1 MGSDVT
7 YSSFPTLTPT
17 KSDIAVGAVTT
28 ADKVVCRRCIK
39 RLGYDWNVMK
49 YITSNRSKLYIYNCY
64 LCGWR
69 LTKRRAKSI
78 WY

>member
-1 MGSDVT
+1 MGQDVT

-17 KSDIAVGAVTT
+17 SDNIAVGAVTT
-28 ADKVVCRRCIK
+28 ANKVVCRRDIK
-39 RLGYDWNVMK
+39 RLGLDWGDMK
-49 YITSNRSKLYIYNCY
+49 YITATRAATSILNCHI
-64 LCGWR
+64 CGWR

>member
-1 MGSDVT
+1 MGHDVT

-17 KSDIAVGAVTT
+17 SDNIAVGAVTT
-28 ADKVVCRRCIK
+28 ANKVVCRRCIK
-39 RLGYDWNVMK
+39 RLGLDWRDMK
-49 YITSNRSKLYIYNCY
+49 YITSTRSKTSILNCY
-64 LCGWR
+64 ICGWR

>member
-1 MGSDVT
+1 MGQDVT

-17 KSDIAVGAVTT
+17 ATDIAVGAVTT
-28 ADKVVCRRCIK
+28 ENKVVCRRCIK
-39 RLGYDWNVMK
+39 RLGYDWNIMK
-49 YITSNRSKLYIYNCY
+49 YITAARSKVYIYNCSI
-64 LCGWR
+64 CGWK